1 MAADV
6 SPDLVQP
13 LSPPARG
20 LPSKKQGGSVGGQA
34 VQASSSSLSGT
45 SLQVMWEGSRT
56 PGEGGSAGSEPS
68 SLRGG
73 GAR

>member
-1 MAADV
+1 M
-6 SPDLVQP
+6 
-13 LSPPARG
+13 
-20 LPSKKQGGSVGGQA
+20 GGQA

-45 SLQVMWEGSRT
+45 SLRVMWEGSWT

-68 SLRGG
+68 PLRGG

>member
-1 MAADV
+1 M
-6 SPDLVQP
+6 
-13 LSPPARG
+13 
-20 LPSKKQGGSVGGQA
+20 GSQA

-45 SLQVMWEGSRT
+45 SLRVMWEGSWT

-68 SLRGG
+68 PLRGG